1 MNTAC
6 FVVST
11 VLLMTGCSLNGSTE
25 ATLGGSDISD
35 RESYWADIEAVSCR
49 SQAVIP
55 DGDAG
60 GLTLGPIASGN
71 RDEIIRTVG
80 LMVDLSHPRTADA
93 ALRLCYDQDNDGQI
107 DAEAQ
112 VEFFRA
118 RRAGWSGAVANACPQ
133 SLDGAYYFCA
143 AELGADPLQ
152 VFRGLRAG
160 GCFYLSV
167 ADTLPK
173 DVGTLR
179 QWSVGVECASATSES
194 DPSTW
199 AGNTDL
205 SR

>member
-1 MNTAC
+1 MGLPKPRREDRT
-6 FVVST
+6 SR
-11 VLLMTGCSLNGSTE
+11 
-25 ATLGGSDISD
+25 I
-35 RESYWADIEAVSCR
+35 RESCWGDLEAVTCR

-55 DGDAG
+55 DGDAR
-60 GLTLGPIASGN
+60 GLTLGPIAGGN
-71 RDEIIRTVG
+71 RDEVFRAVG
-80 LMVDLSHPRTADA
+80 LMVDLSHPRAADA

-133 SLDGAYYFCA
+133 SLDGAYYFRA
-143 AELGADPLQ
+143 AELGDDPLQ

-199 AGNTDL
+199 AIKTYV

>member
-11 VLLMTGCSLNGSTE
+11 VLLITGCSFNGSTE
-25 ATLGGSDISD
+25 ATLRGSDIAD
-35 RESYWADIEAVSCR
+35 RESYWANLETVTCR

-55 DGDAG
+55 DGDARG
-60 GLTLGPIASGN
+60 ITLGPIAIGN
-71 RDEIIRTVG
+71 RSEVLRAVG
-80 LMVDLSHPRTADA
+80 LMADLSHPRAADT

-107 DAEAQ
+107 DAEAE

-118 RRAGWSGAVANACPQ
+118 SIAGWSGAVANACPQ

-143 AELGADPLQ
+143 VDLGDDPLL

-173 DVGTLR
+173 DVGTLQ
-179 QWSVGVECASATSES
+179 QWSVRVECASATSDS
-194 DPSTW
+194 DQSTV
-199 AGNTDL
+199 AKP
-205 SR
+205 

>member
-11 VLLMTGCSLNGSTE
+11 VLLMTGCSFNGSTE
-25 ATLGGSDISD
+25 ATLRGSDISD
-35 RESYWADIEAVSCR
+35 QESYWVDLDAAVCR

-55 DGDAG
+55 DGDAI

-71 RDEIIRTVG
+71 RDEVFMAVG
-80 LMVDLSHPRTADA
+80 LMVDLSHPRAADA

-112 VEFFRA
+112 VDVFRA

-133 SLDGAYYFCA
+133 SLDGAYYFRA
-143 AELGADPLQ
+143 VELDDPMQ
-152 VFRGLRAG
+152 IFRGLRAG

-167 ADTLPK
+167 ADTLPE

-179 QWSVGVECASATSES
+179 QWSVRVECASATSEG
-194 DPSTW
+194 DPSTV
-199 AGNTDL
+199 A
-205 SR
+205 RP